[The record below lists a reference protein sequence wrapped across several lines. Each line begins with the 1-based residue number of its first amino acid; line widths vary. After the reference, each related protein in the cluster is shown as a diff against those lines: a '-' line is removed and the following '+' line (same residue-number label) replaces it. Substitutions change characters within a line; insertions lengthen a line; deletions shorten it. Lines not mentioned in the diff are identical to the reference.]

1 METLIWKCDWNQ
13 ISPSEI
19 NECYAARGYR
29 VLTTQTS
36 ANCQFNRNQDPQ
48 RDYHFLIRIVDCL
61 NMAPRACRRLLAP
74 SGFGFWDVEYLM
86 YMVRSRV
93 YTVSISLA
101 LFISFLRPVLCIFS
115 IIERE
120 LIYPYF
126 TLLQKR
132 DLYIDSGWRQNF
144 YSLSNSALMSDGM
157 AVPNLC
163 SAGNVTCLDKFVTE
177 LTDLYATDYFGLASF
192 VVLVYDHMLT
202 FDDEVEFIWRRK
214 FSKVSFFFLLNRYLI
229 SLGFIVNLVAYFDPA
244 WTPAICHH
252 FVRYEG
258 SMTMIG
264 ITIAAI
270 LMGLRVSAL
279 YHGSYF
285 VKILLAS
292 VLLSFVGINSWLL
305 ASGVAVNHPGVHG
318 CTMIFSPHV
327 GNWASASAWI
337 PLLYDTIIV
346 FLIILRAMP
355 IAKANLGQNILAKRL
370 LRDGLLYYC
379 IITTASLVLTIMIE
393 TASPGIKNICAQF
406 QLLITVTMISRV
418 TLNLRKHLRESNVQA
433 KPPLNA
439 RTSTSSTSKFQT
451 SFMMKNGL
459 PVFPPPAYTLD
470 VRLSRRDSDGFIV

>member
-214 FSKVSFFFLLNRYLI
+214 FSKDSLLFLPSESIPHFSGIHCQLGCILRSGVDSCYMSSFCPVW
-229 SLGFIVNLVAYFDPA
+229 GFDDHDRDNDR
-244 WTPAICHH
+244 CHSD
-252 FVRYEG
+252 G
-258 SMTMIG
+258 IACIG
-264 ITIAAI
+264 I
-270 LMGLRVSAL
+270 VSWELFCQNFAGI
-279 YHGSYF
+279 GSPELCRNQ
-285 VKILLAS
+285 LLA
-292 VLLSFVGINSWLL
+292 F
-305 ASGVAVNHPGVHG
+305 
-318 CTMIFSPHV
+318 
-327 GNWASASAWI
+327 
-337 PLLYDTIIV
+337 
-346 FLIILRAMP
+346 
-355 IAKANLGQNILAKRL
+355 
-370 LRDGLLYYC
+370 
-379 IITTASLVLTIMIE
+379 
-393 TASPGIKNICAQF
+393 
-406 QLLITVTMISRV
+406 
-418 TLNLRKHLRESNVQA
+418 
-433 KPPLNA
+433 
-439 RTSTSSTSKFQT
+439 
-451 SFMMKNGL
+451 
-459 PVFPPPAYTLD
+459 
-470 VRLSRRDSDGFIV
+470 GFWSCC